1 MLRTMGRRQGK
12 GEVERGEEE
21 FIQFLPTVNK
31 RSYPLS
37 HLPSIFFFFKIWIW
51 PFNAISYVICLQQYF
66 GEIGNRGKKSRH
78 DTLIILLC

>member
-37 HLPSIFFFFKIWIW
+37 HLPSIIFFFLDLDM
-51 PFNAISYVICLQQYF
+51 AIQ
-66 GEIGNRGKKSRH
+66 RH
-78 DTLIILLC
+78 KLCDMLRTVLWRNWE